1 MECKTLEGVDSLVH
15 ISRGVLCRASSVT
28 TPSNPQIIMKTSCI
42 LECRVFLFSA
52 RGIPLS
58 FPRLNNGYRVA
69 VLASVVWNRRS
80 RTVLLGSSSFLLT
93 TFSCLPAGQNTTWP
107 LVYVDTEALKHSV
120 TRSIQWLVP
129 FGWAQ
134 DTRLNDRLTHQLNAS
149 HHCIARKLLSIECV
163 GPS

>member
-1 MECKTLEGVDSLVH
+1 
-15 ISRGVLCRASSVT
+15 
-28 TPSNPQIIMKTSCI
+28 MKTSFI
-42 LECRVFLFSA
+42 LECRVFLFSV

-69 VLASVVWNRRS
+69 VHSSVAWNRRS
-80 RTVLLGSSSFLLT
+80 RTVASWLRFLIPYVTLSSRRDLKIQYCSLQWFFLLT